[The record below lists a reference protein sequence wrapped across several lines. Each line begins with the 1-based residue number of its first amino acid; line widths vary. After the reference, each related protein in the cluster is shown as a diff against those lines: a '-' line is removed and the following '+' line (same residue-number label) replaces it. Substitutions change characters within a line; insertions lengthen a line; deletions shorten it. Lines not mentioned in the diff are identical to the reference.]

1 MKIVPE
7 RHPFPQLREADG
19 GASLLVQGTAT
30 EQEASGDYAYVG
42 PLGFESKKIP
52 KAPWDYQCFPEAW
65 QVAAAEWHLPITPE
79 WQSSKRG
86 KSNSP
91 ITILF
96 LKPNCLCLKFSS
108 ATLWIMKLSAAILI
122 NSIEQTH

>member
-42 PLGFESKKIP
+42 PLGFESKKHPGIISVFLRP
-52 KAPWDYQCFPEAW
+52 GKWLLLNGICQ
-65 QVAAAEWHLPITPE
+65 LL
-79 WQSSKRG
+79 QSGNQAKG
-86 KSNSP
+86 ESP
-91 ITILF
+91 TV
-96 LKPNCLCLKFSS
+96 
-108 ATLWIMKLSAAILI
+108 
-122 NSIEQTH
+122 Q